1 MSSKETKSELAAEG
15 TKEGLPTQH
24 LSKEVIEYLSKE
36 IETTTT
42 NMMVYRTKIAFVF
55 FLGPFI
61 ILIAVVTKGVTFS
74 LRLDAIAIVA
84 IVFNFL
90 CFLILG
96 YMNARVERQAW
107 RQCNKWRG
115 VIAKLHN
122 NPSMGLTRDELVD
135 ALYGGDN
142 PQDKLSDKWT
152 SQLAYIATY
161 FVLVVSFIMSIVI
174 ISRFRAPESPT
185 PSPTSSS
192 TPTQK

>member
-1 MSSKETKSELAAEG
+1 VSNKETKSELAAEG
-15 TKEGLPTQH
+15 TKEALPIQN

-74 LRLDAIAIVA
+74 LRLDSIAIVA
-84 IVFNFL
+84 IFFNFL
-90 CFLILG
+90 CFLTLA

-107 RQCNKWRG
+107 LQCNKWRG

-122 NPSMGLTRDELVD
+122 NPSIDLTRDDLYD
-135 ALYGGDN
+135 KLYGDDPDDG
-142 PQDKLSDKWT
+142 LFDKWT

-161 FVLVVSFIMSIVI
+161 AVLVVSFIMSIVI
-174 ISRFRAPESPT
+174 ISRLRAPESPT
-185 PSPTSSS
+185 PAATNSS
-192 TPTQK
+192 TPAQK